1 MAGRESMS
9 SALRP
14 SSPSSKTWNMPQGP
28 APTMT
33 ASVTVASFARSGD
46 KGFLQG
52 NRRASCRRRS
62 ESREVLLREPLWVEQ
77 TGLIF
82 GAAIAQDGDD
92 RVARAELLRHAHGGG
107 HVDAARAAEEQ
118 TFLMKEPVH
127 VAHRLRVFDMHGVV
141 DLR

>member
-1 MAGRESMS
+1 MAGSESIS

-14 SSPSSKTWNMPQGP
+14 SRPSSKTWNMPQGP

-52 NRRASCRRRS
+52 NPCARGGRRG
-62 ESREVLLREPLWVEQ
+62 EFREVLGREPLRVEQ

-82 GAAIAQDGDD
+82 RAAVAQDGDD
-92 RVARAELLRHAHGGG
+92 RVAGAELLGEAHGGG
-107 HVDAARAAEEQ
+107 HVDAARAAEEEP
-118 TFLMKEPVH
+118 FLMEQ
-127 VAHRLRVFDMHGVV
+127 
-141 DLR
+141 